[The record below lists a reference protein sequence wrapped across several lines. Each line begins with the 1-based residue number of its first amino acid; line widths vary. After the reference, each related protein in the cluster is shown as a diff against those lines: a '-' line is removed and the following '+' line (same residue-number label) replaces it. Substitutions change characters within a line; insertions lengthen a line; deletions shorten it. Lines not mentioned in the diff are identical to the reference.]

1 MKEIFISAILTG
13 FALIAFSW
21 LLFSWF
27 RKRSKNL
34 KLALIASFI
43 AFISFFGWTI
53 HRFGTKAIAKI
64 AQMSKLRTGEE
75 IYTALFDK
83 PQFDCVKMLN
93 YKDQIVP
100 KIDFAVF
107 LHFETCPNE
116 LKRILARHEFTSGT
130 EPTKSWIEKIPYA
143 EELPWFNPQSMGDT
157 IRVFEFSMNDS
168 KNIQTIWVSM
178 DSTKVYCRDIA
189 D

>member
-13 FALIAFSW
+13 FALIAFSR
-21 LLFSWF
+21 LLFLWF

-34 KLALIASFI
+34 KWATIATFI
-43 AFISFFGWTI
+43 AFIGFFGWTI
-53 HRFGTKAIAKI
+53 HSFGTKAIAKI

-83 PQFDCVKMLN
+83 QQLDCVKVLN
-93 YKDQIVP
+93 FKDQIVP
-100 KIDFAVF
+100 KIDFAIF

-116 LKRILARHEFTSGT
+116 LKRILSRHEFTSGE
-130 EPTKSWIEKIPYA
+130 EPTRSWKEKIPYA

-157 IRVFEFSMNDS
+157 IRVFEFSTNDS
-168 KNIQTIWVSM
+168 KNIQTIWTSM
-178 DSTKVYCRDIA
+178 DSTKVFCRDIA